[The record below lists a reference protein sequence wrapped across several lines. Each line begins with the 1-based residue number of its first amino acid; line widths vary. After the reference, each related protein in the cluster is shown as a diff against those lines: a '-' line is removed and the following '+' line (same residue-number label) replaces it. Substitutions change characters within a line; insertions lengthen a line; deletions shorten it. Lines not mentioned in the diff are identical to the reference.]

1 MNGCGR
7 KCSTRVHLTFL
18 PRHFGKRSLCSLSV
32 RLGSTGQMNRSGTEA
47 VACGSPFMRNCP
59 PQPRLQSLEFKYDMD
74 DELHQRAVE
83 IAKRILADS
92 SQIELHE
99 LGVAEGAEN
108 SHLFSDL
115 VELAKQLLR
124 EEEFR
129 RTYRDA
135 A

>member
-1 MNGCGR
+1 
-7 KCSTRVHLTFL
+7 
-18 PRHFGKRSLCSLSV
+18 
-32 RLGSTGQMNRSGTEA
+32 
-47 VACGSPFMRNCP
+47 
-59 PQPRLQSLEFKYDMD
+59 MD

-92 SQIELHE
+92 SHVELHE

-108 SHLFSDL
+108 SRLFSDL

-129 RTYRDA
+129 RSYRDA

>member
-1 MNGCGR
+1 
-7 KCSTRVHLTFL
+7 
-18 PRHFGKRSLCSLSV
+18 
-32 RLGSTGQMNRSGTEA
+32 
-47 VACGSPFMRNCP
+47 
-59 PQPRLQSLEFKYDMD
+59 MD

-83 IAKRILADS
+83 IAKRILANS

-99 LGVAEGAEN
+99 LGVAEGGEN
-108 SHLFSDL
+108 SRLFSDL
-115 VELAKQLLR
+115 VELAKQLLC

>member
-1 MNGCGR
+1 MN
-7 KCSTRVHLTFL
+7 
-18 PRHFGKRSLCSLSV
+18 
-32 RLGSTGQMNRSGTEA
+32 
-47 VACGSPFMRNCP
+47 
-59 PQPRLQSLEFKYDMD
+59 

-92 SQIELHE
+92 SQIQLYE
-99 LGVAEGAEN
+99 LGVAEFGEN
-108 SHLFSDL
+108 SRLFSDL
-115 VELAKQLLR
+115 VELAKQLLS

>member
-1 MNGCGR
+1 
-7 KCSTRVHLTFL
+7 
-18 PRHFGKRSLCSLSV
+18 
-32 RLGSTGQMNRSGTEA
+32 
-47 VACGSPFMRNCP
+47 
-59 PQPRLQSLEFKYDMD
+59 MD

-92 SQIELHE
+92 SQIQLYE
-99 LGVAEGAEN
+99 LGVAEATEN

-129 RTYRDA
+129 CTNRA
-135 A
+135 AA